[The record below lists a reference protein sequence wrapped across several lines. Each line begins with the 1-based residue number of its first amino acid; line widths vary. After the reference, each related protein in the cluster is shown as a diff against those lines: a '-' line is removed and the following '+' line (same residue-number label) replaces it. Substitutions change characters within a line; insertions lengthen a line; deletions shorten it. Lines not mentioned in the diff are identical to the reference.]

1 MSLVKVCEDT
11 YLNPS
16 EVVAVV
22 RDTTYKYESP
32 SPSDTN
38 MIKDFDGSR
47 IVLKCG
53 RKVFVNGVFPD
64 EILEKLS
71 FATKESEETK

>member
-1 MSLVKVCEDT
+1 MLVKVCNNT
-11 YLNPS
+11 YINPS

-22 RDTTYKYESP
+22 HDTTYKYRTA

-64 EILEKLS
+64 EILAKLEAPPGS
-71 FATKESEETK
+71 